1 MTHRLVHVG
10 LGGQGSHWVEDVI
23 PPNVEAGRVEV
34 VAAVDTDPDRLERAE
49 DALDLPASRCY
60 TDLDTAL
67 TERDADFVS
76 VVTPPGAHEIVVDIA
91 LDHDCHILS
100 EKPIADTL
108 EASVRIA
115 RKVEASDRKMG
126 ITMSH
131 RFDRDKTTFR
141 EAVKNGSAG
150 PIDYLSGRF
159 AGNVRKRGYYSPYV
173 YEMDDLLLLDGAVHH
188 LDILASLVDAPC
200 ERVYAETWTP
210 EWADYDGHSTGF
222 VTMTFADGT
231 RAKYEGSYANAA
243 ERNGWG
249 QEMFRAE
256 CRDET
261 VILDRREVRRYPYT
275 PHDADAVADEAETTA
290 SDGGD
295 PEAAAPDESTAATPE
310 TGYKDGGIPVPLA
323 DRPTWENAWLVEQF
337 CDWLDGGEPMATNV
351 QANLQSMAIVF
362 AAIESSKRGEA
373 VNVQDLLAEAR
384 ANA

>member
-10 LGGQGSHWVEDVI
+10 LGGQGTHWVEDVL
-23 PPNVEAGRVEV
+23 PPNVDAGRIEV

-49 DALDLPASRCY
+49 DHLDLPASRCY

-76 VVTPPGAHEIVVDIA
+76 VVTPPGAHEVVVDIA
-91 LDHDCHILS
+91 LEHGCDVLS

-115 RKVEASDRKMG
+115 RKVADADAKMG

-141 EAVKNGSAG
+141 RAVRDGSAG
-150 PIDYLSGRF
+150 PIDYLAGRF
-159 AGNVRKRGYYSPYV
+159 AGAVRERGYYSPYV

-188 LDILASLVDAPC
+188 LDILASLVGAPC
-200 ERVYAETWTP
+200 EQVYAETWTP
-210 EWADYDGHSTGF
+210 EWADYEGHTTGF

-231 RAKYEGSYANAA
+231 RAMYEGSYANAT

-249 QEMFRAE
+249 NEMFRAE

-261 VILDRREVRRYPYT
+261 VVLDRREVRRYPYT
-275 PHDADAVADEAETTA
+275 PHDASDGAEEAEPTA
-290 SDGGD
+290 SDGGETT
-295 PEAAAPDESTAATPE
+295 EAAA
-310 TGYKDGGIPVPLA
+310 DGDGIPVPLA
-323 DRPTWENAWLVEQF
+323 DRPTWGNAWLVEQF

-351 QANLQSMAIVF
+351 QDNLQSMAIVF
-362 AAIESSKRGEA
+362 AAIESSERGEP
-373 VNVQDLLAEAR
+373 VDVQALLDEAR

>member
-10 LGGQGSHWVEDVI
+10 LGGQGTHWVEDVL
-23 PPNVEAGRVEV
+23 PPNVEAGRIEV
-34 VAAVDTDPDRLERAE
+34 AAAVDTDPDRLERAE
-49 DALDLPASRCY
+49 EHLGLPPSRCY

-67 TERDADFVS
+67 TERDADFVT
-76 VVTPPGAHEIVVDIA
+76 VVTPPGAHEVVVDTA
-91 LDHDCHILS
+91 LEHGCDILS

-115 RKVEASDRKMG
+115 RKVADADAKMG

-141 EAVKNGSAG
+141 RAVRDGSAG
-150 PIDYLSGRF
+150 PIDYLAGRF
-159 AGNVRKRGYYSPYV
+159 AGAVRKRGYYSPYV

-188 LDILASLVDAPC
+188 LDILASLADAPC

-210 EWADYDGHSTGF
+210 EWADYAGHSTGF
-222 VTMTFADGT
+222 VTLTFADDT
-231 RAKYEGSYANAA
+231 RAIYEGSYANAT

-249 QEMFRAE
+249 NEMFRAE

-261 VILDRREVRRYPYT
+261 VVLDRREVRRYPYR
-275 PHDADAVADEAETTA
+275 PHDASDEADEGAEATA

-295 PEAAAPDESTAATPE
+295 PEAA
-310 TGYKDGGIPVPLA
+310 DGDSEDADGDGLPVPLA
-323 DRPTWENAWLVEQF
+323 DRATWGNAWLVEQF

-351 QANLQSMAIVF
+351 HDNLQSMAIVF
-362 AAIESSKRGEA
+362 AAIESSRRGEP
-373 VNVQDLLAEAR
+373 VDVQALLDDAR
-384 ANA
+384 ADA